1 MDDRILLGLVVGGVT
16 GVVGLLYTYG
26 KEQFEHFLTKRNENQ
41 IKKEKQE
48 IENQPINRNL
58 KSIENLEDLRDSGLL
73 TEREYQEKVEKL
85 RDKILLEK
93 IKDKDEYKKLKD
105 LFEKGILTI
114 DEFEDKI
121 NILKTISNKPIE
133 IKKNPNSEKCSI
145 IINHKK
151 TSFDKDLGYYKTF
164 EVLSN
169 NKNLDKFMFNQK
181 YEEELF
187 FLKDKLELGY
197 FDSIVNLIKKVNGI
211 DVIID
216 E

>member
-1 MDDRILLGLVVGGVT
+1 M
-16 GVVGLLYTYG
+16 
-26 KEQFEHFLTKRNENQ
+26 
-41 IKKEKQE
+41 
-48 IENQPINRNL
+48 
-58 KSIENLEDLRDSGLL
+58 
-73 TEREYQEKVEKL
+73 
-85 RDKILLEK
+85 
-93 IKDKDEYKKLKD
+93 KD
-105 LFEKGILTI
+105 LFDKGILSS